1 MYAVQLHEKENSAQ
15 PGTTGLTGYLRIYT
29 GKSGHDQTLADHAH
43 RIIRP
48 DDSRIT
54 PERTKYKDDLDM
66 LTNYLTIAIRNLL
79 RFPAYTLINI
89 VGLAIGLAACMMILL
104 YVWDELSYD
113 RYHPHADRVY
123 RVVDDIESAGQTV
136 RTAGSPSGWGP
147 ALKRD
152 FPEIELFARVRGT
165 TSAWFFMHD
174 DKRFYE
180 KKVIWADAALL
191 DMFSIPF
198 ATGDP
203 RTALTEPFSIVISEE
218 MAFKYFGGDD
228 PMGKVLR
235 GDNQWDFT
243 VTGVI
248 RNIPANSHLRPD
260 MIISLLT
267 RNAMYPNSL
276 DEWAMHENQYTYLRL
291 HENASPDDLEA
302 QLPAF
307 LERNKT
313 GRFSESNKVL
323 KPSLQPLLDIHLH
336 SHRDSELEPNG
347 DFRYVVL
354 FLIIAFLIPLIA
366 CINYVNLATARSAM
380 RAREVGVRKVMGANR
395 FQLLG
400 QFLEEAI
407 IMTGFAMIIA
417 IALVYLTLP
426 GVNALAGKQLYLTLS
441 NGWVLGVLAVGI
453 FVIAVAAGSYP
464 AVYLSGFLPTEVL
477 KGSLKSGT
485 HGMGLR
491 QVLVVIQFVMSI
503 FLLVSTAVIYDQ
515 LEYIQD
521 LRLGFD
527 KEHVMVVKIT
537 GRAQRESIPV
547 LKQRLAQL
555 PGVVGMATTDGV
567 PGVKAPRIMAVRSDE
582 MSPEDNLI
590 VSLLTS
596 DDQFLD
602 VMDMELVAGRN
613 FPVEWSSDSTMV
625 LLLNETAAF
634 KLGWEA
640 PPDAIGMPV
649 EWIEFGGLQGRVLG
663 VVEDFHLQSIREE
676 IEPIVFAHHP
686 LYFTDVLIRIRPEDV
701 TDTIS
706 QIRKVWQEVDPLY
719 PLAFTFLDDDYDSLY
734 RAEHQLG
741 TVFAVFAFLAIFV
754 ACLGL
759 LGLAS
764 FSVQQRTKEIGIRKV
779 LGLSVSGIVF
789 LLSKDFLKYVVLANW
804 IAWPLAYFVMARWLQ
819 NYAYAAGI
827 NFVWFLVGGVV
838 ALVIAWLTIGAHAI
852 AASRRNP
859 INALRQG

>member
-1 MYAVQLHEKENSAQ
+1 MLQS
-15 PGTTGLTGYLRIYT
+15 YL
-29 GKSGHDQTLADHAH
+29 A
-43 RIIRP
+43 
-48 DDSRIT
+48 
-54 PERTKYKDDLDM
+54 
-66 LTNYLTIAIRNLL
+66 IALRNLL
-79 RFPAYTLINI
+79 RYPAYTLINI
-89 VGLAIGLAACMMILL
+89 VGLAIGLAACMLILR

-123 RVVDDIESAGQTV
+123 RIVDDIESAGQTV

-165 TSAWFFMHD
+165 TSAWFIMHEE
-174 DKRFYE
+174 KRFYE
-180 KKVIWADAALL
+180 QKVIWADAALL

-198 ATGDP
+198 VIGAP
-203 RTALTEPFSIVISEE
+203 RTALKEPYSIVISEE
-218 MAFKYFGGDD
+218 MALKYFGEDD

-243 VTGVI
+243 VTGVM
-248 RNIPANSHLRPD
+248 RNIPANSHMRPD

-267 RNAMYPNSL
+267 RNALYPNSL
-276 DEWAMHENQYTYLRL
+276 DEWEMHENQYTYIRL
-291 HENASPDDLEA
+291 HEYASPAGLEA

-307 LERNKT
+307 LERHKS
-313 GRFSESNKVL
+313 GRFSESTKVL
-323 KPSLQPLLDIHLH
+323 RPSLQPLLDIHLH

-347 DFRYVVL
+347 DYRYVAL

-366 CINYVNLATARSAM
+366 CINFVNLATARSAM

-395 FQLLG
+395 LQLLG
-400 QFLEEAI
+400 QFLGEAVVMAGI
-407 IMTGFAMIIA
+407 AMIVA
-417 IALVYLTLP
+417 VGLAHLTLP
-426 GVNALAGKQLYLTLS
+426 GVNALAGKQLDFALS
-441 NGWVLGVLAVGI
+441 NELVLGALVAGTL
-453 FVIAVAAGSYP
+453 VIAVAAGSYP

-503 FLLVSTAVIYDQ
+503 FLLVSTAIVYDQ
-515 LEYIQD
+515 LAYIRD
-521 LRLGFD
+521 MRLGFT

-537 GRAQRESIPV
+537 GREQRESAPV

-582 MSPEDNLI
+582 MNPEDNLI
-590 VSLLTS
+590 VSVLTS
-596 DDQFLD
+596 DDRFLD
-602 VMDMELVAGRN
+602 VMEIDLVAGRN
-613 FPVEWSSDSTMV
+613 FPADWSRDSTMV
-625 LLLNETAAF
+625 LLLNETAAK

-640 PPDAIGMPV
+640 PPDAIGMSV
-649 EWIEFGGLQGRVLG
+649 EWIEYGGLRGRVLG

-676 IEPIVFAHHP
+676 IEPIVFTHHA
-686 LYFTDVLIRIRPEDV
+686 LYFTDVLIRISPEDV

-706 QIRKVWQEVDPLY
+706 RIREVWREVDPLY
-719 PLAFTFLDDDYDSLY
+719 PLAFTFLDDDLDSLY
-734 RAEHQLG
+734 RAENQLG

-764 FSVQQRTKEIGIRKV
+764 FSIQQRTREIGIRKV
-779 LGLSVSGIVF
+779 LGAAVSDIVL
-789 LLSKDFLKYVVLANW
+789 LLSRDFMKYVLLANV
-804 IAWPLAYFVMARWLQ
+804 IAWPLAYIAMSRWLQ
-819 NYAYAAGI
+819 NYAYAAEI
-827 NFVWFLVGGVV
+827 DFVWFIAGGVV
-838 ALVIAWLTIGAHAI
+838 ALVIAWLTIGAHAL
-852 AASRRNP
+852 AAAGGNP
-859 INALRQG
+859 VNALKQN